1 MLQRGA
7 AAIAIPIC
15 HLTASQ
21 SRMTSDD
28 HCLVALKP
36 IACTLV
42 MLAAVVFV
50 TYFSSITREILY
62 RLQFI
67 FAGTHQS
74 TACHFRGGN
83 MHMLEQR
90 KTNETNQGCD
100 GGDHHTSLTMSIVA
114 ARV

>member
-1 MLQRGA
+1 MLPKGA
-7 AAIAIPIC
+7 AAVPIPIC
-15 HLTASQ
+15 GFTASQ
-21 SRMTSDD
+21 SRMISDD

-62 RLQFI
+62 RLQFVYV
-67 FAGTHQS
+67 GTHQS

-83 MHMLEQR
+83 MLEQR

-100 GGDHHTSLTMSIVA
+100 GGDHHRSLTMSIVA